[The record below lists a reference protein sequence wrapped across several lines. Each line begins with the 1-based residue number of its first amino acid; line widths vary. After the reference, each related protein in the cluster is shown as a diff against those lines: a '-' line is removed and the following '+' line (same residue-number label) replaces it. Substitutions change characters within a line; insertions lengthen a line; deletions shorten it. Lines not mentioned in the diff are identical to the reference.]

1 MQDLSKD
8 LAKSV
13 QEEEALM
20 AAQGLIQTGANALG
34 LTSTQRSVLQAME
47 ILAQVWKGWKSGGLG
62 PIM

>member
-20 AAQGLIQTGANALG
+20 AAQGLLQSGANALG
-34 LTSTQRSVLQAME
+34 LTSAQRSVLQAME
-47 ILAQVWKGWKSGGLG
+47 ILAQVRTSWDSNGLW
-62 PIM
+62 PN